1 MAYRTILVIGAS
13 GFVGSHLVAQLAA
26 RGGCDIVVPTRRYMR
41 ARHLLPLPTVRI
53 VETDIGQD
61 VALAALL
68 PGVDAVINLVGVL
81 HSKAGPAGSA
91 FGPAFAR
98 THVELPR
105 RIVAACAAQRVP
117 RYLHMSALGAAA
129 DGAVD
134 VPALEGRRRTGGASQ
149 PAVAT
154 TIFRPSVMFGPDDH
168 FMNRFARLQKL
179 FPVVPLAGADARFQ
193 PIYVDD
199 VARAFIA
206 ALDTDAT
213 IGHAYELAGPRSIRC
228 ANWCGWP
235 ASGPVIRARSSACRR
250 DWRDCR
256 HWLLELLPGEPLMS
270 RDNLDSMKIDN
281 VASGRWH
288 RSWALNRSHWK
299 QLAPYYLTGRGARS
313 PPVAKRGIQLGRV
326 PHPQLTKDKN
336 NKGSNRHANH

>member
-53 VETDIGQD
+53 VETDVAQD
-61 VALAALL
+61 AALAALL
-68 PGVDAVINLVGVL
+68 PGIDVVINLAGVL

-105 RIVAACAAQRVP
+105 RIVAACAAQCVP

-129 DGAVD
+129 DAPSMYLRSKAAGERE
-134 VPALEGRRRTGGASQ
+134 ALSN

-154 TIFRPSVMFGPDDH
+154 TIFRPSVIFGPDDH
-168 FMNRFARLQKL
+168 FMNRFASLQKI
-179 FPVVPLAGADARFQ
+179 FPVVPLGGADARFQ
-193 PIYVDD
+193 PIHVDD

-206 ALDTDAT
+206 ALDADVT
-213 IGHAYELAGPRSIRC
+213 IGHAYELAGPKVYTLRELVRLAGI
-228 ANWCGWP
+228 W
-235 ASGPVIRARSSACRR
+235 SGHPRPIIGLPPGLARLQA
-250 DWRDCR
+250 WM
-256 HWLLELLPGEPLMS
+256 LECLPGEPLMS
-270 RDNLDSMKIDN
+270 RDNLDSMKIDS
-281 VASGRWH
+281 VATGPVAPILGIEPV
-288 RSWALNRSHWK
+288 ALEAV
-299 QLAPYYLTGRGARS
+299 APYYLSGRGARS
-313 PPVAKRGIQLGRV
+313 PLSQNAE
-326 PHPQLTKDKN
+326 
-336 NKGSNRHANH
+336 